1 MLTRRRFLALCLVAF
16 LPARPALPAAPV
28 RGNLV
33 LVNGWLCKPGDLS
46 R

>member
-16 LPARPALPAAPV
+16 LPARPALPAPPV
-28 RGNLV
+28 RGDFV
-33 LVNGWLCKPGDLS
+33 LVNGWLCKPSDLA